1 MTDTTFEPLS
11 VTLARLDTLKLDALR
26 AEWTRRLQTEPPKLQ
41 STELMRRF
49 LAEALQVEAHG
60 EDRELNRRLAT
71 LARDH
76 KAGRSPPAKG
86 RRLGPGAVL
95 VREWKGERHQVE
107 VVTGG
112 FRWNGR
118 VHDSL
123 SSVARQI
130 TGARWNGPRF
140 FGLREAS

>member
-1 MTDTTFEPLS
+1 MTPPLEM
-11 VTLARLDTLKLDALR
+11 TLAGLESMKLDDFR
-26 AEWTRRLQTEPPKLQ
+26 REWTRRLQSEPPRIQ
-41 STELMRRF
+41 STELTRRF

-60 EDRELNRRLAT
+60 EDRELNRRLAV

-76 KAGRSPPAKG
+76 KAGRSPPGKG

-95 VREWKGERHQVE
+95 VKEWKGERHQVE
-107 VVTGG
+107 VVAHG

-118 VHDSL
+118 VHESL
-123 SSVARQI
+123 SSVAREI
-130 TGARWNGPRF
+130 TGTRWNGPRF